1 MVRMGATPAVSELV
15 AASAN
20 GDQAAWNE
28 LVRRYARLVM
38 AVIRSYR
45 LAAADAQDV
54 SQTVWLRLVEHLGN
68 LREPEA
74 LPRWLETT
82 TQRECSRHVQRG
94 RRTVPVDPH
103 SDTVVH
109 QPAAEDL
116 DGDIARAELRQA
128 LLDGLAELPP
138 RDQSLLRLF
147 AAATSYKEISELLG
161 MRPGSIGPTLRRCLD
176 RLRGTDALRAYL
188 GTASGAVGRVG
199 GDRLELAPVD

>member
-1 MVRMGATPAVSELV
+1 MGATPGVSQLV

-45 LAAADAQDV
+45 LTAADAQDV

-82 TQRECSRHVQRG
+82 TQRECGRYVQRG

-109 QPAAEDL
+109 QPASEDL
-116 DGDIARAELRQA
+116 DGDIARAELRRA

-161 MRPGSIGPTLRRCLD
+161 MRPGSVGPTLRRCLD
-176 RLRGTDALRAYL
+176 RLRDTHALRSYL
-188 GTASGAVGRVG
+188 GTAPAAEGRVG
-199 GDRLELAPVD
+199 GGWLELAPVD

>member
-1 MVRMGATPAVSELV
+1 MVRMGATPGVSQLV

-38 AVIRSYR
+38 AVIRGYR

-82 TQRECSRHVQRG
+82 TQRECGRYVQRG

-109 QPAAEDL
+109 QPAPEDL

-128 LLDGLAELPP
+128 LLDGLAELAP

-161 MRPGSIGPTLRRCLD
+161 MRPGSVGPTLRRCLD
-176 RLRGTDALRAYL
+176 RLRGTDALQAYL
-188 GTASGAVGRVG
+188 GAASGAEGRG
-199 GDRLELAPVD
+199 GGGRLELAPVD